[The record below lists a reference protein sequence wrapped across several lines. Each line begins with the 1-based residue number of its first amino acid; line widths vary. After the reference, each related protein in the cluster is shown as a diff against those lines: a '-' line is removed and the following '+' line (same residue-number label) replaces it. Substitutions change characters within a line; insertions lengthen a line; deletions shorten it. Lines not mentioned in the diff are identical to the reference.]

1 MRQDFL
7 TKVNIPIIGIL
18 FLFGCNTQIEQFSLT
33 EQNHE
38 MWRDYIKP
46 TERDLSCST
55 SSTIVTLVCHL
66 LKDNGIW
73 IFTTLQA
80 PYFIGCRDELFC
92 DVYNSRV

>member
-46 TERDLSCST
+46 TERDLAWT
-55 SSTIVTLVCHL
+55 GIPWRSSFQDGLVEANARQKPMVL
-66 LKDNGIW
+66 WVMNGHPLDC
-73 IFTTLQA
+73 T
-80 PYFIGCRDELFC
+80 
-92 DVYNSRV
+92 